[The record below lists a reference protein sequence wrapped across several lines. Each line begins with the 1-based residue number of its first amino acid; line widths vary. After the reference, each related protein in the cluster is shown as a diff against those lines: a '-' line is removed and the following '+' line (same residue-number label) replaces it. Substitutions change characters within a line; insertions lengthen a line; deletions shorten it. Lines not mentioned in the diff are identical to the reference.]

1 MWAEDT
7 PQLWQG
13 SQSPPWGSACAAIH
27 PACCAREMQLSFL
40 QTELSRGTALC
51 GGTKAVPSKWRLRE
65 VSVLLLALFSGLCV
79 SRQDPS
85 DVLPSL

>member
-7 PQLWQG
+7 PQLWQV

-27 PACCAREMQLSFL
+27 PTCCAREMQLSFL
-40 QTELSRGTALC
+40 QTELSCGTALC

-65 VSVLLLALFSGLCV
+65 VSVLLINVRSPINVF
-79 SRQDPS
+79 
-85 DVLPSL
+85 